1 MIHIKKID
9 DGVPVF
15 KALGSEIRINIIKLL
30 LENKEM
36 SMNEIAKALGVTNGA
51 LTSHIRMLEETGII
65 VVLSE
70 RSVHGNKKM
79 CRLKETQIMFD
90 VGGDENS
97 ENDVSIHF
105 DLCEEVNERLD
116 KKMWEVLSL
125 KIQVFTNMFL
135 ATNAFLWYGNLS
147 DNKNSNWR
155 VPSTLAAS

>member
-1 MIHIKKID
+1 MIHIKKLD

-51 LTSHIRMLEETGII
+51 LTSHVRMLEETGII

-70 RSVHGNKKM
+70 RNVHGNKKM

-90 VGGDENS
+90 ISGDENS
-97 ENDVSIHF
+97 GNELIYDTDVRIGHYA
-105 DLCEEVNERLD
+105 D
-116 KKMWEVLSL
+116 
-125 KIQVFTNMFL
+125 
-135 ATNAFLWYGNLS
+135 
-147 DNKNSNWR
+147 
-155 VPSTLAAS
+155 